1 MVLFARGLVS
11 KHRVYRPCIFP
22 NGSKLF
28 VRGFVAGLGKPAPSL
43 SGRFRRFET
52 FTKSVR
58 DSPSLPGLT
67 ILKVVDNIGS
77 PFARRAGCEQG
88 DGKAAMWPSPNT
100 MRRSSR

>member
-52 FTKSVR
+52 FTKRVR

-77 PFARRAGCEQG
+77 PFARRAGDAGQH
-88 DGKAAMWPSPNT
+88 ALS
-100 MRRSSR
+100 